1 MADHTGSID
10 PTSRELEVL
19 KLSVLFDSH
28 FFGGTP
34 TQVHFTQNSSMVGT
48 WIDDL
53 GGANLSIGLDRIQ
66 FMNSDQLAFLIAH
79 EYGHLVLKHP
89 EKTVEIQQ
97 QYGVASTFD
106 EFMLSF
112 DMKREYSKLMRDMEL
127 QADLFGASLVLG
139 LGRDPVS
146 GASFLL
152 SETKSIQHP
161 EGTLRVAK
169 IKSGQES
176 MVAEDFSGTFNDLA
190 VQLSDAQVLAAL
202 VPSNQFS
209 STANNSAAVKAVV
222 ESWPQAAEREA
233 SYAGDTMYGF
243 EVSVLLTLAVLAC
256 AVPSWWRKTSV
267 G

>member
-1 MADHTGSID
+1 MADHTVSID
-10 PTSRELEVL
+10 PTSRELEIL

-28 FFGGTP
+28 FFDGTP
-34 TQVHFTQNSSMVGT
+34 TQVHFTHNSSMVGT
-48 WIDDL
+48 WIDDQ
-53 GGANLSIGLDRIQ
+53 GGANLGIGLDRIQ

-79 EYGHLVLKHP
+79 EYGHLVMKHP

-97 QYGVASTFD
+97 QYGIASSFD

-112 DMKREYSKLMRDMEL
+112 EMKRDYSKLMREMEL
-127 QADLFGASLVLG
+127 QADLFGANLVLG

-169 IKSGQES
+169 IKSGKDA
-176 MVAEDFSGTFNDLA
+176 MVAEDFSGTFNNLA
-190 VQLSDAQVLAAL
+190 VQLSDTEVLAAL
-202 VPSNQFS
+202 VPSNQALLAS
-209 STANNSAAVKAVV
+209 NNSAAVKAAV
-222 ESWPQAAEREA
+222 ESWPQADREA
-233 SYAGDTMYGF
+233 GYAGDTMYGF

-256 AVPSWWRKTSV
+256 AIPRWWRKTSV